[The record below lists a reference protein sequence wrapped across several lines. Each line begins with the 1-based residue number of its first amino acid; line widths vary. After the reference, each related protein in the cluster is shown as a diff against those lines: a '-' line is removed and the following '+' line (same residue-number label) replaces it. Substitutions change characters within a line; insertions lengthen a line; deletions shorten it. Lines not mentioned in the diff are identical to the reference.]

1 MSPPNPIAWAGWIR
15 DLLTGHADA
24 MVLSVRM
31 SKLSRDRLAAFCV
44 MSGGVTR
51 SEAVDLLLERVMG
64 DVDHVGVLR
73 DFIQT
78 GAMPRVESSAD
89 IWAQLRME
97 TTGSPKPIAP
107 PASVASGP
115 VPLRSVPPP
124 LPGRR

>member
-1 MSPPNPIAWAGWIR
+1 MSTPNPIAWAGWIR

-73 DFIQT
+73 DFIAT
-78 GAMPRVESSAD
+78 GAMPRVERSVD

-97 TTGSPKPIAP
+97 TTGSPRPIAP
-107 PASVASGP
+107 PAAGP
-115 VPLRSVPPP
+115 TALPPLRTVPPP